1 MAISCHEILKSSHI
15 VGFSISSGQVGFA
28 VLPGALLPLEVEALL
43 QELPY
48 LVEGGA
54 VRMEQQSATSRYVP
68 IGVLCLM
75 YNNVHLSKTHM
86 SFGFIWSY
94 LECLNMLFFT
104 QMISADY
111 ISTVIA
117 GIRDCLSNL

>member
-1 MAISCHEILKSSHI
+1 MAISCHEINEILKSSHI
-15 VGFSISSGQVGFA
+15 VGFSIASGQVGFA
-28 VLPGALLPLEVEALL
+28 ALPGALLPLEVEALL

-75 YNNVHLSKTHM
+75 YNVHLSKTHM
-86 SFGFIWSY
+86 SFGFIWS
-94 LECLNMLFFT
+94 
-104 QMISADY
+104 D
-111 ISTVIA
+111 
-117 GIRDCLSNL
+117 